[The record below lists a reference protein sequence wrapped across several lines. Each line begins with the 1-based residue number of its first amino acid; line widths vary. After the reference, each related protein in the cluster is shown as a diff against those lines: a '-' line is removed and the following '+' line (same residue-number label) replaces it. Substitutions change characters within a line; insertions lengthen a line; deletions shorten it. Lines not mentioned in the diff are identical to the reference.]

1 MVKHDE
7 QPLAGITVLD
17 FSQFLSGPSATLRL
31 ADLGAR
37 VIKIER
43 PDCGDICRR
52 HYVSNTQ
59 IDGESTLFHAINR
72 NKESFCADLKND
84 NDLQSVRKL
93 IARADVVVQNF
104 RPGVMQRIGLDYD
117 SVKAIKPDI
126 VYAAI
131 TGYGDSG
138 PWVNK
143 AGQDLLVQALSGL
156 TFLSGNAA
164 DGPVPMGLAIADIFA
179 GSHLTQGILACLVR
193 KGITGEG
200 GLVEVSMLESILDFQ
215 FEPLTVY
222 FQDGGCEAERTASNN
237 AHAFLGAPYGI
248 YATADG
254 FIALAMASIPQL
266 GRLLGLE
273 TLSKFETPDSWF
285 HRRDEIKSQLAEHLQ
300 RGPTSHWLSLL
311 EPADVWC
318 ADVLDWHRLREQE
331 GYRVLGMEQSVQ
343 RDSGLSYATTRCP
356 IRLNGERLYY
366 EKGSPTVGQH
376 NQAIM
381 KEFSL

>member
-1 MVKHDE
+1 MVEHDE

-37 VIKIER
+37 VIKIEC

-126 VYAAI
+126 VYAAF

-300 RGPTSHWLSLL
+300 RGSTSQWLSLL

-356 IRLNGERLYY
+356 ILLNGERLYY
-366 EKGSPTVGQH
+366 EKGS
-376 NQAIM
+376 
-381 KEFSL
+381 